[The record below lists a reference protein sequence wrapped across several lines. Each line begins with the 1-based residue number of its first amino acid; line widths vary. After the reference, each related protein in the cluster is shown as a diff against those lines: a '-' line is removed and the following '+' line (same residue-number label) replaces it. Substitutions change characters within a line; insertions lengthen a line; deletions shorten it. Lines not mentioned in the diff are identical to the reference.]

1 MMHERDRETLRMFA
15 ARVRE
20 FHPTAR
26 IWAFG
31 SRTRGEAKSESDLDV
46 CVVLD
51 QVDANI
57 RRQISDLAWE
67 IGFDQDLVISTV
79 VFSVEM
85 FERGRCSASGLVQ
98 TVRQEGVAA

>member
-1 MMHERDRETLRMFA
+1 MMQERDWEILRMFA

-26 IWAFG
+26 IWAYG

-51 QVDANI
+51 EADANI

-67 IGFDQDLVISTV
+67 VGFDQDMIISTV

-85 FERGRCSASGLVQ
+85 FERGRCSVSGLVQ
-98 TVRQEGVAA
+98 TIRQEGVAA